1 MAMDPGRRL
10 GKRGDRG
17 SWSASLSARLRGLLD
32 RFANADIGP
41 AAADV
46 AGHRAVDVGIRRKRI
61 GREERRSRHD
71 LARLAVAAL
80 NDLPV
85 EPRLLNLGACHCRAD
100 GLDCCDLGCAD
111 AVERSDTGTDGD
123 TVEMHGAGA
132 AERHAAA
139 ELRAGHAEHIA
150 QHPQERGVAVN
161 IDRPIDAVDLD
172 RGGHRYLHTIR
183 GSDAKTSFRWHSRGT
198 AQLACGPSG
207 SYAAPCERSWPG
219 RLQCLA
225 PPHQVVEH
233 GLTALHEIGVIIQ
246 GATALDDPKIW
257 LH

>member
-1 MAMDPGRRL
+1 MPQPN
-10 GKRGDRG
+10 
-17 SWSASLSARLRGLLD
+17 
-32 RFANADIGP
+32 FVP
-41 AAADV
+41 
-46 AGHRAVDVGIRRKRI
+46 
-61 GREERRSRHD
+61 
-71 LARLAVAAL
+71 
-80 NDLPV
+80 
-85 EPRLLNLGACHCRAD
+85 
-100 GLDCCDLGCAD
+100 
-111 AVERSDTGTDGD
+111 
-123 TVEMHGAGA
+123 
-132 AERHAAA
+132 
-139 ELRAGHAEHIA
+139 EHVA

-172 RGGHRYLHTIR
+172 RGGHRYLHTIC

-207 SYAAPCERSWPG
+207 SYAAPCERSLPG

-257 LH
+257 LHRDVHFVPDWRHMQLDDRAAQCLNRASAADLPPPEGEIFSVPPDYVS